1 MCKYICNANISSQI
15 IVKCV
20 WGQCKNTWPSSLSS
34 MKAPTLLPVS
44 DANTNDSRGKM
55 ANVHPG
61 HVFKNAPCP
70 QLSYGRSLSRSFK
83 YLFFSLSQN
92 AQSFSMNCKVI
103 GQCCSFLSVGHSRK
117 GHHPPQARQMKQAS
131 RVICAHTMHLANTPN
146 PTLQSCFMVFNLKIA
161 DSLSK
166 KEHLE
171 LCWWQSTSMT
181 SENIS

>member
-1 MCKYICNANISSQI
+1 MPIFP
-15 IVKCV
+15 VK
-20 WGQCKNTWPSSLSS
+20 SLSNVS
-34 MKAPTLLPVS
+34 EGNAKIRGLPPCRQWKLQHCCRCRMPTPMIPGARWQMSTPGMHL
-44 DANTNDSRGKM
+44 KM
-55 ANVHPG
+55 PHA
-61 HVFKNAPCP
+61 
-70 QLSYGRSLSRSFK
+70 RSFRMGDH
-83 YLFFSLSQN
+83 YPALSNICFFSLSQN